1 MNSSLDRSHFDFV
14 RLRGTHIAIT
24 ALLLLVSSGGAS
36 AQGVG
41 SSRGL
46 PDSGG
51 NHMIQ
56 GRVYLPSG
64 RSAAQGIIVKLE
76 GNVVGTR
83 RGGTDPDGSFFF
95 NSLPAAEY
103 TIIVDAGAEYEVSR
117 QSVVI
122 YGGGGGAAGMG
133 ATNQKIMVDVHLT
146 PKGSAV
152 NEEKLFAGVPKE
164 AVDNYKK
171 GVQSARAGNN
181 KKAVEQLNAALA
193 IHPKF
198 APALSELGVQYLIL
212 KEINKVAESM
222 EELLK
227 LTPNDSHAHL
237 NLGIALYN
245 QKKFADAETH
255 LREAIK
261 LTSTDAV
268 AHYYL
273 GLTLVSI
280 KKYAE
285 AETELELT
293 IKNGSNNFALAHK
306 FLGGL
311 YLSSGKP
318 RQAADE
324 LEKYLKL
331 DPKAADAERI
341 KATIKDVRSKQ

>member
-1 MNSSLDRSHFDFV
+1 MFYFSVNAPIRRKYLGPAFAMFV
-14 RLRGTHIAIT
+14 V
-24 ALLLLVSSGGAS
+24 LLAASGAR
-36 AQGVG
+36 AQGGVG

-46 PDSGG
+46 PESSGG
-51 NHMIQ
+51 IHRIQ
-56 GRVYLPSG
+56 GAIYLPTG
-64 RSAAQGIIVKLE
+64 RRAEQGISVKLE
-76 GNVVGTR
+76 GNVTGTR
-83 RGGTDPDGSFFF
+83 RAATDPDGSFVF
-95 NSLPAAEY
+95 NALPAAEY
-103 TIIVDAGAEYEVSR
+103 TLLVEAGSDFEPVR
-117 QSVVI
+117 QRVVI
-122 YGGGGGAAGMG
+122 YGTTGGVAGVRAAGQ
-133 ATNQKIMVDVHLT
+133 TIMLNVHLQ
-146 PKGSAV
+146 PKGSAG
-152 NEEKLFAGVPKE
+152 NDEKLFAGVPEK
-164 AVDNYKK
+164 AVENYKK
-171 GVQSARAGNN
+171 GVQSGRAGNN

-212 KEINKVAESM
+212 KEMTKVADSM

-227 LTPNDSHAHL
+227 LTPNDSRAHT

-245 QKKFADAETH
+245 QKKFPDAETH

-261 LTSTDAV
+261 ITSTDPI

-293 IKNGSNNFALAHK
+293 IKNGGDNLALAHK

-311 YLSSGKP
+311 YLSSGKS

-324 LEKYLKL
+324 LEKYLQL

-341 KATIKDVRSKQ
+341 KATIKDARSKQ

>member
-1 MNSSLDRSHFDFV
+1 MNYSLCCLRCAWA
-14 RLRGTHIAIT
+14 RLRGTDIAVA
-24 ALLLLVSSGGAS
+24 ALLLLFSSAAAN

-41 SSRGL
+41 SNRGI

-51 NHMIQ
+51 THAIQ

-64 RSAAQGIIVKLE
+64 RGAAEGIVVRLE
-76 GNVVGTR
+76 GNVIGSRRVGT
-83 RGGTDPDGSFFF
+83 DSDGSFLF

-103 TIIVDAGAEYEVSR
+103 NITVDAGAEYEVIKH
-117 QSVVI
+117 SVVI
-122 YGGGGGAAGMG
+122 YGANAGGIGVRTTG
-133 ATNQKIMVDVHLT
+133 QKIIVDIHLL
-146 PKGSAV
+146 PKGSVA

-164 AVDNYKK
+164 AVEVYKK
-171 GVQSARAGNN
+171 GVQAARSGNN

-193 IHPKF
+193 IHPTF
-198 APALSELGVQYLIL
+198 AAALKELGGQYLIL
-212 KEINKVAESM
+212 KEMGKVVESM
-222 EELLK
+222 EQLLK
-227 LTPNDSHAHL
+227 LMPNDAHAHL

-245 QKKFADAETH
+245 QKKFTDAEAH

-261 LTSTDAV
+261 LSSNDPI

-273 GLTLVSI
+273 GLTLVSF

-293 IKNGSNNFALAHK
+293 IKNGGDNLALAHK

-311 YLSSGKP
+311 YMSSGKF

-324 LEKYLKL
+324 LEQYLKL
-331 DPKAADAERI
+331 DPKAADSERI
-341 KATIKDVRSKQ
+341 RTTVKDLRSKQ

>member
-1 MNSSLDRSHFDFV
+1 MSYFAVSSAVRFKYFGPVFAIFV
-14 RLRGTHIAIT
+14 
-24 ALLLLVSSGGAS
+24 LLLPVTEAL
-36 AQGVG
+36 AQGGVG

-46 PDSGG
+46 PESSGG
-51 NHMIQ
+51 IHRIQ
-56 GRVYLPSG
+56 GTIYLPTG
-64 RSAAQGIIVKLE
+64 RRAEQGISVKLD
-76 GNVVGTR
+76 GNVTGSR
-83 RGGTDPDGSFFF
+83 RAATDPDGSFVF
-95 NSLPAAEY
+95 NGLPAAEY
-103 TIIVDAGAEYEVSR
+103 FMIIDAGSDFEPVKQR
-117 QSVVI
+117 VVI
-122 YGGGGGAAGMG
+122 YGTTGGVAGVRAAGQ
-133 ATNQKIMVDVHLT
+133 TIMLNVHLL
-146 PKGSAV
+146 PKGGSTDDA
-152 NEEKLFAGVPKE
+152 KFFAGVPEK
-164 AVDNYKK
+164 AVENYKK
-171 GVQSARAGNN
+171 GVQSARAGDN

-212 KEINKVAESM
+212 KEMSKVADSM

-227 LTPNDSHAHL
+227 LTPNDSHAHK

-245 QKKFADAETH
+245 QKEFADAETH

-261 LTSTDAV
+261 LTSTDPV
-268 AHYYL
+268 SHYYL

-293 IKNGSNNFALAHK
+293 IKNGGDKLALAHK

-311 YLSSGKP
+311 YLSSGKTQ
-318 RQAADE
+318 QAADE

-341 KATIKDVRSKQ
+341 KGTIKDLRSKQQ

>member
-1 MNSSLDRSHFDFV
+1 MTPSLNRPHFV
-14 RLRGTHIAIT
+14 VANRRLTRIAVV
-24 ALLLLVSSGGAS
+24 AFFLLVSAASVS

-41 SSRGL
+41 SNRGI
-46 PDSGG
+46 PESGG
-51 NHMIQ
+51 RHMIQ

-64 RSAAQGIIVKLE
+64 RSADQGIIVRLD

-83 RGGTDPDGSFFF
+83 RGGTDSDGSFLFT
-95 NSLPAAEY
+95 SLPAAEY
-103 TIIVDAGAEYEVSR
+103 TLTVDAGAEYETSR

-122 YGGGGGAAGMG
+122 YGAGAGSIG
-133 ATNQKIMVDVHLT
+133 VATTGQKIIIDIHLKSKVDE
-146 PKGSAV
+146 G
-152 NEEKLFAGVPKE
+152 KLFAGVPRN
-164 AVDNYKK
+164 AVENYKQ
-171 GVQSARAGNN
+171 GVQSARAGNS

-198 APALSELGVQYLIL
+198 ALALSELGVQYLIL
-212 KEINKVAESM
+212 KEMSKVAASM

-227 LTPNDSHAHL
+227 ITPDDARAHA

-245 QKKFADAETH
+245 MKKLPEAEAH
-255 LREAIK
+255 LRESIK
-261 LTSTDAV
+261 LSATDPI

-273 GLTLVSI
+273 GLTLITI
-280 KKYAE
+280 KQYAE
-285 AETELELT
+285 AEKEFELT
-293 IKNGSNNFALAHK
+293 IKNGGDHLALAHK

-311 YLSSGKP
+311 YLSSGKS

>member
-1 MNSSLDRSHFDFV
+1 MNFSLNRFPLDFV
-14 RLRGTHIAIT
+14 CPRGTHIAIT
-24 ALLLLVSSGGAS
+24 LLLLLASSAAAS

-64 RSAAQGIIVKLE
+64 QSAAQGILVKLE
-76 GNVVGTR
+76 GNVVGSR
-83 RGGTDPDGSFFF
+83 RGGTDQDGSFIF
-95 NSLPAAEY
+95 NSLPAGEF
-103 TIIVDAGAEYEVSR
+103 TISVDAGPEYEVSR

-122 YGGGGGAAGMG
+122 YGAGGGFGGS
-133 ATNQKIMVDVHLT
+133 TTSQKLFVDFHLM
-146 PKGSAV
+146 PKGSAA

-164 AVDNYKK
+164 AVENYKK
-171 GVQSARAGNN
+171 GVQSARAGDT

-198 APALSELGVQYLIL
+198 APALSELGVQYLKL
-212 KEINKVAESM
+212 KEMGKVAASM

-227 LTPNDSHAHL
+227 LTPNDYHAHV

-255 LREAIK
+255 LREAIR
-261 LTSTDAV
+261 LTSTDPV
-268 AHYYL
+268 GHYYL

-280 KKYAE
+280 KNYAE

-293 IKNGSNNFALAHK
+293 IKNGGDNLALAHK
-306 FLGGL
+306 YLGGL
-311 YLSSGKP
+311 YLSSGKS

-341 KATIKDVRSKQ
+341 KTTIKDLRSKQ